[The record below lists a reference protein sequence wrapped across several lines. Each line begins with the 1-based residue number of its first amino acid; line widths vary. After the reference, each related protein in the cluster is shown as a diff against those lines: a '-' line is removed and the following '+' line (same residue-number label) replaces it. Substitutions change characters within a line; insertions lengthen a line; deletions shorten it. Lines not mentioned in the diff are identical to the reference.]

1 MFLFVVSAPNMSMP
15 TDRLSIAQRIEALPW
30 PELLQTLDTQ
40 GFVKIGQLLDIEEC
54 QQLVE
59 LYRDNESFRSRIV
72 MERYRF
78 GQGEYQYFDYPLP
91 NIVQSLREMV
101 YAQLFSLAN
110 SWNQSLA
117 KEFTFPDTLVGFLET
132 CHRHEQLRPTPLLLK
147 YQAGDFNCL
156 HQDLY
161 GEISFPLQMAVV
173 LSQAEQDFSGGE
185 FVLVEQ
191 KPRTQSRVHVLPL
204 NQGEAV
210 IFAVSHRPVKGT
222 RGFYRVNIKHGVSVI
237 HSGDRYCLGV
247 IFHDA
252 T

>member
-1 MFLFVVSAPNMSMP
+1 M
-15 TDRLSIAQRIEALPW
+15 SIADDLRSISQRVEALPW
-30 PELLQTLDTQ
+30 HEFLQKLDAQ
-40 GFVKIGQLLDIEEC
+40 GFVKIGQLLNTEEC
-54 QQLVE
+54 QQLID
-59 LYRDNESFRSRIV
+59 LYRDRESFRSRIV
-72 MERYRF
+72 MERHRF

-91 NIVQSLREMV
+91 DLVQSLRSSV
-101 YAQLFSLAN
+101 YPQLFTIAN
-110 SWNQSLA
+110 NWNQLLA
-117 KEFTFPDTLVGFLET
+117 KLFVFPDTLERFLEICIT
-132 CHRHEQLRPTPLLLK
+132 AEQIRPTPLLLK

-161 GEISFPLQMAVV
+161 GKISFPFQMAIV
-173 LSQAEQDFSGGE
+173 LSEPEQDFSGGE

-204 NQGEAV
+204 CQGEAV
-210 IFAVSHRPVKGT
+210 IFAVSHRPVRGT
-222 RGFYRVNIKHGVSVI
+222 KGFYRVNMKHGVSVI

>member
-1 MFLFVVSAPNMSMP
+1 MSISIDP
-15 TDRLSIAQRIEALPW
+15 PSIAQRIEALHW
-30 PELLQTLDTQ
+30 QELHQTLDTQ
-40 GFVKIGQLLDIEEC
+40 GFVKISQILDLKEC
-54 QQLVE
+54 QQLID
-59 LYRDNESFRSRIV
+59 LYRDRQSFRSRIV

-91 NIVQSLREMV
+91 DLVQSLRENV
-101 YAQLFSLAN
+101 YAHLFTLAN
-110 SWNQSLA
+110 NWNQSLA
-117 KEFTFPDTLVGFLET
+117 KEFTFPDTLAAFLET
-132 CHRHEQLRPTPLLLK
+132 CHHHQQLRPTPLLLK

-161 GEISFPLQMAVV
+161 GEISFPFQMAIV
-173 LSQAEQDFSGGE
+173 LSQPEQDFSGGE

-191 KPRTQSRVHVLPL
+191 KPRTQPRVHVLPL
-204 NQGEAV
+204 QQGEAV
-210 IFAVSHRPVKGT
+210 IFAVSHRPVSGS
-222 RGFYRVNIKHGVSVI
+222 RGFYRVNLKHGVSVI

>member
-1 MFLFVVSAPNMSMP
+1 MSISIN
-15 TDRLSIAQRIEALPW
+15 RLSISQRIEALHW
-30 PELLQTLDTQ
+30 QELLQKIDTQ
-40 GFVKIGQLLDIEEC
+40 GFVKIGQLLEPEEC
-54 QQLVE
+54 QQLID
-59 LYRDNESFRSRIV
+59 LYSDLESFRSRIV

-91 NIVQSLREMV
+91 NIVQSLRETV
-101 YAQLFSLAN
+101 YVHLFALAN
-110 SWNQSLA
+110 NWNRSLS
-117 KEFTFPDTLVGFLET
+117 KSFIFPDTLEGFLET
-132 CHRHEQLRPTPLLLK
+132 CHTAKQLRSTPLLLK

-161 GEISFPLQMAVV
+161 GEISFPLQMAIV
-173 LSQAEQDFSGGE
+173 LSQPEQDFSGGE

-204 NQGEAV
+204 QQGEAV
-210 IFAVSHRPVKGT
+210 IFAVSHRPVKGS
-222 RGFYRVNIKHGVSVI
+222 RGFYRVNMKHGVSVI

-252 T
+252 I

>member
-1 MFLFVVSAPNMSMP
+1 MSISIDLP
-15 TDRLSIAQRIEALPW
+15 SIAQRVEALPW
-30 PELLQTLDTQ
+30 QKLRQTLDIQ
-40 GFVKIGQLLDIEEC
+40 GFVKIGQLLEPEEC
-54 QQLVE
+54 QQLID
-59 LYRDNESFRSRIV
+59 LYRDRQSFRSRIV

-91 NIVQSLREMV
+91 DIIQSLRETV
-101 YAQLFSLAN
+101 YAHLFDLAN
-110 SWNQSLA
+110 NWNQSLG
-117 KEFTFPDTLVGFLET
+117 KEFVFSDTLAAFLET
-132 CHRHEQLRPTPLLLK
+132 CHTANQLRSTPLLLK

-161 GEISFPLQMAVV
+161 GEISFPLQIAIV
-173 LSQAEQDFSGGE
+173 LSKPGQDFFGGE

-204 NQGEAV
+204 QQGEAV
-210 IFAVSHRPVKGT
+210 IFAVSHRPVKGAK
-222 RGFYRVNIKHGVSVI
+222 GFYRVNMKHGVSVI

>member
-1 MFLFVVSAPNMSMP
+1 MSISI
-15 TDRLSIAQRIEALPW
+15 DRLSIVQRIEALPW
-30 PELLQTLDTQ
+30 QEILKTLDTQ
-40 GFVKIGQLLDIEEC
+40 GFVKIGQLLDLEEC
-54 QQLVE
+54 QQLID
-59 LYRDNESFRSRIV
+59 LYRDRESFRSRIV

-91 NIVQSLREMV
+91 DIVQSLRSSV
-101 YAQLFSLAN
+101 YPQLSTLAN
-110 SWNQSLA
+110 KWHKSLA
-117 KEFTFPDTLVGFLET
+117 KTFTFPDTLATFLEN
-132 CHRHEQLRPTPLLLK
+132 CHAANQVRSTPLLLK

-161 GEISFPLQMAVV
+161 GEISFPLQMAIV
-173 LSQAEQDFSGGE
+173 LSQPEQDFSGGE

-191 KPRTQSRVHVLPL
+191 KPRTQSSVHVLPL
-204 NQGEAV
+204 HQGEAV
-210 IFAVSHRPVKGT
+210 IFTVSHRPVSGT
-222 RGFYRVNIKHGVSVI
+222 KGFYRVNMKHGVSVI

>member
-1 MFLFVVSAPNMSMP
+1 MSISV
-15 TDRLSIAQRIEALPW
+15 DRLSISQRVEALPW
-30 PELLQTLDTQ
+30 QETIQTLDNQ
-40 GFVKIGQLLDIEEC
+40 GFVKIGQLLDPEEC
-54 QQLVE
+54 RQLID
-59 LYRDNESFRSRIV
+59 LYRDRESFRSRIV

-91 NIVQSLREMV
+91 DLVQSLRANV
-101 YAQLFSLAN
+101 YAHLFDLAN
-110 SWNQSLA
+110 NWNKLLS
-117 KEFTFPDTLVGFLET
+117 KSFIFPDTLEGFLET
-132 CHRHEQLRPTPLLLK
+132 CHTDEQLRPTPLLLK

-161 GEISFPLQMAVV
+161 GEISFPLQMAIV
-173 LSQAEQDFSGGE
+173 LSEPEEDFAGGE

-204 NQGEAV
+204 HQGEAA

-222 RGFYRVNIKHGVSVI
+222 KGFYRVNMKHGVSVI
-237 HSGDRYCLGV
+237 HSGDRYCLGI

>member
-1 MFLFVVSAPNMSMP
+1 MSI
-15 TDRLSIAQRIEALPW
+15 SIDLPSISQRIEALPW
-30 PELLQTLDTQ
+30 QQLLQTLDKQ
-40 GFVKIGQLLDIEEC
+40 GFVKIGQLLDLEEC
-54 QQLVE
+54 QQLID
-59 LYRDNESFRSRIV
+59 LYRDRESFRSRIV

-91 NIVQSLREMV
+91 TIVQSLRETV
-101 YAQLFSLAN
+101 YAHLFSLAN
-110 SWNQSLA
+110 NWNQSLA
-117 KEFTFPDTLVGFLET
+117 KEFTFPDTLAAFLET
-132 CHRHEQLRPTPLLLK
+132 CHGQNQLRSTPLLLK

-161 GEISFPLQMAVV
+161 GEISFPLQMAIV
-173 LSQAEQDFSGGE
+173 LSQPEQDFSGGE

-204 NQGEAV
+204 HQGEAV
-210 IFAVSHRPVKGT
+210 IFAVSHRPVSGT
-222 RGFYRVNIKHGVSVI
+222 KGFYRVNMKHGVSVI

>member
-1 MFLFVVSAPNMSMP
+1 MSISI
-15 TDRLSIAQRIEALPW
+15 DWLSISQRIEALPW
-30 PELLQTLDTQ
+30 QELLQTLDNQ
-40 GFVKIGQLLDIEEC
+40 GFAKIGKLLEPEEC
-54 QQLVE
+54 QQLIT
-59 LYRDNESFRSRIV
+59 LYQDRESFRSRIM

-91 NIVQSLREMV
+91 NIVQSLRETV
-101 YAQLFSLAN
+101 YTHLFSLAN
-110 SWNQSLA
+110 NWNQSLS
-117 KEFTFPDTLVGFLET
+117 KSFIFPDTLDRFLET
-132 CHRHEQLRPTPLLLK
+132 CHTAEQLRSTPLLLK

-161 GEISFPLQMAVV
+161 GEISFPLQMAIV
-173 LSQAEQDFSGGE
+173 LSQPEQDFSGGE

-191 KPRTQSRVHVLPL
+191 KPRNQSRVHVLQL
-204 NQGEAV
+204 QQGEAV
-210 IFAVSHRPVKGT
+210 IFAVSHRPVKGS

-252 T
+252 I

>member
-1 MFLFVVSAPNMSMP
+1 MSISIDLP
-15 TDRLSIAQRIEALPW
+15 SIAQRVEALPW
-30 PELLQTLDTQ
+30 QKLRQTLDIQ
-40 GFVKIGQLLDIEEC
+40 GFVKIGQLLEPEEC
-54 QQLVE
+54 QQLID
-59 LYRDNESFRSRIV
+59 LYRDRKSFRSRIV

-91 NIVQSLREMV
+91 DIIQYLRETV
-101 YAQLFSLAN
+101 YAHLFDLAN
-110 SWNQSLA
+110 NWNQSLA
-117 KEFTFPDTLVGFLET
+117 KEITFPDTLAAFLEN
-132 CHRHEQLRPTPLLLK
+132 CHAAEQLRSTPLLLK
-147 YQAGDFNCL
+147 YKAGDFNCL

-161 GEISFPLQMAVV
+161 GEISFPLQMAIVM
-173 LSQAEQDFSGGE
+173 SKPEQDFSGGE

-204 NQGEAV
+204 QQGEAV

-222 RGFYRVNIKHGVSVI
+222 KGFYRVNMKHGVSVI

>member
-1 MFLFVVSAPNMSMP
+1 LGS
-15 TDRLSIAQRIEALPW
+15 
-30 PELLQTLDTQ
+30 
-40 GFVKIGQLLDIEEC
+40 
-54 QQLVE
+54 
-59 LYRDNESFRSRIV
+59 
-72 MERYRF
+72 
-78 GQGEYQYFDYPLP
+78 EYQYFDYPLP
-91 NIVQSLREMV
+91 DIIQSLRETV
-101 YAQLFSLAN
+101 YAHLFDLAN
-110 SWNQSLA
+110 NWNQSLG
-117 KEFTFPDTLVGFLET
+117 KEFVFSDTLAAFLET
-132 CHRHEQLRPTPLLLK
+132 CHTANQLRSTPLLLK

-161 GEISFPLQMAVV
+161 GEISFPLQMAIV
-173 LSQAEQDFSGGE
+173 LSKPEQDFSGGE

-204 NQGEAV
+204 HQGEAV

-222 RGFYRVNIKHGVSVI
+222 KGFYRVNMKHGVSVI

>member
-1 MFLFVVSAPNMSMP
+1 MSI
-15 TDRLSIAQRIEALPW
+15 SIMQRIETLPW
-30 PELLQTLDTQ
+30 QELLQTLDRQ
-40 GFVKIGQLLDIEEC
+40 GFIKIGKLLEPEEC
-54 QQLVE
+54 QQLID
-59 LYRDNESFRSRIV
+59 LYRDRQSFRSRIV

-91 NIVQSLREMV
+91 NIVQSLRSSV
-101 YAQLFSLAN
+101 YPQLSALAN
-110 SWNQSLA
+110 KWNKSLA
-117 KEFTFPDTLVGFLET
+117 KTFTFPDTLATFLEH
-132 CHRHEQLRPTPLLLK
+132 CHAANQIRSTPILLK

-161 GEISFPLQMAVV
+161 GEISFPLQMAIV
-173 LSQAEQDFSGGE
+173 LSQPEQDFSGGE

-204 NQGEAV
+204 RQGEAV
-210 IFAVSHRPVKGT
+210 IFAVSHRPVSGT
-222 RGFYRVNIKHGVSVI
+222 KGFYRVNMKHGVSVI

-252 T
+252 A